1 MNAGLEDN
9 LSFYHLPN
17 YIMTEFIVDAKPTQ
31 STREVLP
38 AGSYMATLFG
48 IVDL

>member
-1 MNAGLEDN
+1 
-9 LSFYHLPN
+9 
-17 YIMTEFIVDAKPTQ
+17 MTDFIVDAKPTQ

-38 AGSYMATLFG
+38 AGSYLATLYS